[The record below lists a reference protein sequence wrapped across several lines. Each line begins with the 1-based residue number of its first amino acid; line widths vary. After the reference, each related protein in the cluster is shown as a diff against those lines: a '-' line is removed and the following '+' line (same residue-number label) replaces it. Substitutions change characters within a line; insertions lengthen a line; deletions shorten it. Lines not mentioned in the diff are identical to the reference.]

1 MGNIILLFNMKIYK
15 LLAYAGFAS
24 AFNSGGTAS
33 IDFSVLQEAKD
44 NYFDF
49 VLELVNKVTIPNI
62 GFHHGSIDG
71 NTFHV
76 AEGAK

>member
-1 MGNIILLFNMKIYK
+1 
-15 LLAYAGFAS
+15 
-24 AFNSGGTAS
+24 
-33 IDFSVLQEAKD
+33 LQEAKD